1 MSELF
6 DGRPVIPVIEIENA
20 DDAVP
25 LAQALLKGGVD
36 VIEVTFRT
44 EAGGE
49 AIDRIATAFPDML
62 VGAGTV
68 VTEEHARRAI
78 ELGVDF
84 AVSPGFSSRTV
95 DFFRKNNVLVLPG
108 VQTPTEIQQ
117 ALENGCT
124 MLKFFP
130 AGQAGGVGML
140 KALSGPFASLG
151 VTFCPTGGVDL
162 DNMVDYLSLP
172 TVKSIGGSWLATKK
186 QIANGQWAA
195 ITDQAAAAIA
205 RAGGKA

>member
-68 VTEEHARRAI
+68 VTEEQARRAI

-95 DFFRKNNVLVLPG
+95 DFFRKNNVLLLPG
-108 VQTPTEIQQ
+108 VQTPTEIQE

-172 TVKSIGGSWLATKK
+172 TVKSVGGSWLATKK